1 MAEQFANV
9 DTVYQTVLALANKE
23 QRGYITPQEFNLFAR
38 QAQME
43 IFEQYFYDLDQVK
56 RGVQTTSSSFS
67 PNLKQ
72 ILEDYLSKFLTTAS
86 LTADS
91 TVTSAYALPNN
102 HYKCSTAVL
111 IADQDRYTIEKINR
125 ADSLRITSGGYL
137 TKPNVRRPNYYVV
150 NGLFYLLAGLEQSYA
165 SEHEVFYSYFRK
177 PKDPNWTYLV
187 VNEKAIWAPNNSTQH
202 FELDKAEERTLILK
216 ILQYA
221 GVSIKE
227 LTLTQVAGQADA
239 NTTAQQKQ

>member
-43 IFEQYFYDLDQVK
+43 IFEQYFYDLDQIK

-67 PNLKQ
+67 PNIKQ
-72 ILEDYLSKFLTTAS
+72 ILEDYLSKFLSSANILYTGVNAS
-86 LTADS
+86 LPVD
-91 TVTSAYALPNN
+91 
-102 HYKCSTAVL
+102 HYKCSSAILVHG
-111 IADQDRYTIEKINR
+111 QNRYNIEKVSRAEALKIN
-125 ADSLRITSGGYL
+125 SSGYL
-137 TKPNVRRPNYYVV
+137 TKPNVRRPIYYTAPNNRITLVA
-150 NGLFYLLAGLEQSYA
+150 NFEEYDNLERL
-165 SEHEVFYSYFRK
+165 VIYSYFRK

-187 VNEKAIWAPNNSTQH
+187 INEKAIWSPNASTQH

>member
-43 IFEQYFYDLDQVK
+43 IFEQYFYDLDQIK
-56 RGVQTTSSSFS
+56 RGVQATSSSFS

-72 ILEDYLSKFLTTAS
+72 ILEDYLSKFITTAN
-86 LTADS
+86 LTIP
-91 TVTSAYALPNN
+91 SATLPSN
-102 HYKCSTAVL
+102 HYKCSSAIL
-111 IADQDRYTIEKINR
+111 IADQNRYNIEKINR
-125 ADSLRITSGGYL
+125 AESLKITSSGYL
-137 TKPNVRRPNYYVV
+137 TKPNVKRPNYYVAG
-150 NGLFYLLAGLEQSYA
+150 NTFYLMANIEESYA
-165 SEHEVFYSYFRK
+165 ANHVVSYSYFRK
-177 PKDPNWTYLV
+177 PTDPNWTYLV
-187 VNEKAIWAPNNSTQH
+187 VNEKAIWAPNNSTRH

-227 LTLTQVAGQADA
+227 LTLTQMAGQADA

>member
-72 ILEDYLSKFLTTAS
+72 ILEDYLSKFLTTAN
-86 LTADS
+86 LTADGA
-91 TVTSAYALPNN
+91 AYSLPSN
-102 HYKCSTAVL
+102 HYKCSTAML
-111 IADQDRYTIEKINR
+111 IVGQDRYNIEKVTR
-125 ADSLRITSGGYL
+125 ADSLNITSGGYL
-137 TKPNVRRPNYYVV
+137 TRPNVRRPNYYVV
-150 NGLFYLLAGLEQSYA
+150 RDLFYLVANLEESYA
-165 SEHEVFYSYFRK
+165 SDHTVFYSYFRK

-227 LTLTQVAGQADA
+227 LALTQVAQQADA